1 MKGNMVNF
9 WLTIIFLVV
18 VMFAFGFLWGSSI
31 HYKIYHTYPK
41 ITTVYS
47 ISEAKDEVIVIDCAG
62 ELWSFNGVE
71 NWKIGD
77 TCNCI
82 MFDNCT
88 DSIQDDEII
97 IHKKDAWYQSV
108 K

>member
-1 MKGNMVNF
+1 MKDNTGIICFAVA
-9 WLTIIFLVV
+9 LLATIT
-18 VMFAFGFLWGSSI
+18 FAFGFLWGSSI
-31 HYKIYHTYPK
+31 HYKMRHTYPK

-62 ELWSFNGVE
+62 ELWSFYGCAD
-71 NWKIGD
+71 WKIGD

-82 MFDNCT
+82 MSSKGT
-88 DSIQDDEII
+88 ETIGDDEII
-97 IHKKDAWYQSV
+97 CTRKDAWYQSI